1 MIHRVPHSEPRGQGD
16 RAGTVRMA
24 PSERSLPIRTAHD
37 KASSP
42 FWAFSKAVY
51 SQDLS
56 KVIATMHI
64 YYRGPASR
72 RMPAE
77 CLHGAPPQPG
87 PLPGLR
93 DKPPRA
99 RNPDFESCR
108 QLDRRSN
115 LTIGDLHLYLPNPPE
130 QHTGKLLQAFLGPLT
145 FSERAPLRPARRT
158 RSKHRCLCR
167 WFLGPAGPCPAIG
180 VSVAQ
185 STRRLWLTKQL
196 RWTRHGRRP

>member
-1 MIHRVPHSEPRGQGD
+1 MNHRVPHSEPRGQGD
-16 RAGTVRMA
+16 RAGTVRMP
-24 PSERSLPIRTAHD
+24 PSERSLPSRTAHD

-42 FWAFSKAVY
+42 SRAFAKVIY

-64 YYRGPASR
+64 YYRGPASP

-115 LTIGDLHLYLPNPPE
+115 LTVGRPPSLPCQPSRATHRQIAE
-130 QHTGKLLQAFLGPLT
+130 AFLGPLT
-145 FSERAPLRPARRT
+145 FSERAPLWPARRT

-167 WFLGPAGPCPAIG
+167 WFLGPAGP
-180 VSVAQ
+180 
-185 STRRLWLTKQL
+185 
-196 RWTRHGRRP
+196 